1 MLAPPGRSGAHVNSQ
16 SPGAFVL
23 LAVKQ
28 EGDTPSHAGQLCYF
42 PRFSPDQPLDLS
54 QPCESSILLQITL
67 EIWGR
72 KFPEYRSFMLTAYI
86 LQTKL
91 LNLGIWQVSNTTA
104 SWIIAKPRSGLRS
117 VNRAAEYVKPAQGTE
132 VK

>member
-1 MLAPPGRSGAHVNSQ
+1 MNSQ

-28 EGDTPSHAGQLCYF
+28 EGVTSNYAGQLCYF
-42 PRFSPDQPLDLS
+42 PRLSPDLPLDLS
-54 QPCESSILLQITL
+54 QPCESSVLLQITL
-67 EIWGR
+67 ETWGR
-72 KFPEYRSFMLTAYI
+72 KFPKYRSFMLTAYI

-104 SWIIAKPRSGLRS
+104 S
-117 VNRAAEYVKPAQGTE
+117 
-132 VK
+132 